1 MMNDVARLADVR
13 DCRKSL
19 TLLGRNVLL
28 LFMLER
34 AEMAERHAAAL
45 RELTELGLALA
56 RDLQATAL
64 ASADPEVKGRLSA
77 DFHRVGRTVRQSM
90 ALEARLLRDKL
101 RFEREAEAAL
111 VEARKEAV
119 KAKAV
124 QVRAAVERLVWTE
137 AEDPDDED
145 GEVALFMDR
154 VDRELSLV
162 EVEPEFLDQPVEV
175 LVERIRRELGL
186 LDPEDRQPVI
196 ARWHAAH
203 PDADT
208 S

>member
-1 MMNDVARLADVR
+1 
-13 DCRKSL
+13 
-19 TLLGRNVLL
+19 
-28 LFMLER
+28 
-34 AEMAERHAAAL
+34 MAERHASVL
-45 RELTELGLALA
+45 RELTELGIALA
-56 RDLQATAL
+56 RDLQAAAL

-90 ALEARLLRDKL
+90 ALEARLLRDAA
-101 RFEREAEAAL
+101 RFAREAEAGAE
-111 VEARKEAV
+111 EARKQAV
-119 KAKAV
+119 KAKSAR
-124 QVRAAVERLVWTE
+124 VRAAVARLVWTE

-145 GEVALFMDR
+145 GEVGLVLDR
-154 VDRELSLV
+154 LDRQLELA
-162 EVEPEFLDQPVEV
+162 EVEDDFLDQPIEV
-175 LVERIRRELGL
+175 LIERIRRELGL

>member
-137 AEDPDDED
+137 VENEKEAERLVDELKALL
-145 GEVALFMDR
+145 EEEALFP
-154 VDRELSLV
+154 VFLEGSV
-162 EVEPEFLDQPVEV
+162 ETQI
-175 LVERIRRELGL
+175 ERIRAKL
-186 LDPEDRQPVI
+186 LKNRATPPRRSS
-196 ARWHAAH
+196 A
-203 PDADT
+203 
-208 S
+208 